1 MELKMIKA
9 YQSDGDL
16 RRSFNRLAEETYGL
30 SFEHW
35 YQNGF
40 WGEKYIPFSVVS
52 QGAVI
57 ANVSVNIMDCKPGGE
72 TRRYIQ
78 LGTVM
83 TKKEYRG
90 QGLSRRLMEWVCRE
104 YGECDGMFL
113 WANDSVLDFYPKFGF
128 HRLPEYRYRRTVS
141 KGENCEA
148 ENSEAENSKAES
160 AKAENAEAES
170 SKAENPKAESS
181 KAEIIGAEPLKP
193 VYIKSASPKPER
205 LPMETQEDY
214 AHFLR
219 EKHRLR
225 SLAESEP
232 DNDGLLM
239 FYLSQFQR
247 EAVYYLK
254 ELDAYAVAEREE
266 DKLTVYAAYAP
277 QGIKLPEVCRAL
289 VPAFDRDSGPALKQV
304 ELAFTPGDA
313 AGFQRHAHK
322 AEDSAFFIRG
332 ERLAA
337 DMERIVSFGELY
349 HA

>member
-1 MELKMIKA
+1 MEFEMIKA
-9 YQSDGDL
+9 YQSDGAL

-30 SFEHW
+30 SFENW

-40 WGEKYIPFSVVS
+40 WGEKYIPFSAVS

-57 ANVSVNIMDCKPGGE
+57 ANVSVNIMDCKRGGE
-72 TRRYIQ
+72 MRRYIQ

-104 YGECDGMFL
+104 YGECDGIFL

-128 HRLPEYRYRRTVS
+128 HCLPEYRYGRAVS
-141 KGENCEA
+141 KGEDCEA
-148 ENSEAENSKAES
+148 ET
-160 AKAENAEAES
+160 
-170 SKAENPKAESS
+170 
-181 KAEIIGAEPLKP
+181 IGAEPIKMEP
-193 VYIKSASPKPER
+193 PKSAPLKPER

-214 AHFLR
+214 IHFLQ
-219 EKHRLR
+219 EKHRLW

-254 ELDAYAVAEREE
+254 ELDAYAVAEREG

-277 QGIKLPEVCRAL
+277 EGVKLPEVCRAL
-289 VPAFDRDSGPALKQV
+289 IPAFDRDSGSALKQV
-304 ELAFTPGDA
+304 ELAFTPGDDTC
-313 AGFQRHAHK
+313 FQRCGHK
-322 AEDSAFFIRG
+322 AWDSTFFIRG

-337 DMERIVSFGELY
+337 DMEQIVSFGELY

>member
-57 ANVSVNIMDCKPGGE
+57 ANVSANIMDCKPGGE

-148 ENSEAENSKAES
+148 ENSKAENSKAE
-160 AKAENAEAES
+160 N
-170 SKAENPKAESS
+170 S

-193 VYIKSASPKPER
+193 EYIKSAPPKPKR

-214 AHFLR
+214 AHFLW

-247 EAVYYLK
+247 EAVYYLR
-254 ELDAYAVAEREE
+254 EFDAYAVAEREG

-277 QGIKLPEVCRAL
+277 EGIKLPEVCRAL

-332 ERLAA
+332 EGLAA